1 VTVDVTDFSAQPTG
15 QSALVAQWSIFKGEG
30 KEALLSR
37 KTRLGAAVGR
47 QDYAAMV
54 AAMSQSVADLSRE
67 IAAGLRMLASR
78 TATRYISYAAISPP
92 VEPSPLQVPIPPLS
106 GGVGWGV

>member
-78 TATRYISYAAISPP
+78 TATR
-92 VEPSPLQVPIPPLS
+92 
-106 GGVGWGV
+106 